1 MTAPAVPRSL
11 WILTDG
17 KAGDVGPLAG
27 VAEALGIAPEL
38 RTVRPTGLCALL
50 APHGP
55 IPARDRPDW
64 PGSPLAPP
72 FPDVCLATGRR
83 AVPYARALKRA
94 APDCL
99 VVVFKDPRTRRHGAD
114 LLVVQAHDAPR
125 GPDVV
130 VTVTAPHRFSAARI
144 AALRADPPADLA
156 GLPRPRV
163 AVLVGG
169 DSRHH
174 RFDAAATAALVGGLA
189 ALADGGAGLMI
200 TTSRRTPPAL
210 VAALTELSAR
220 PGVRLWT
227 GGPDNP
233 LPAYLALADSVV
245 VTADSTNM
253 VGEAAATGAPLH
265 VFRPPGGH
273 PRIDRFLAALGRVAT
288 LRPFPGP
295 LGGASYPPVDAT
307 PAMAEAIRA
316 RFAALR
322 MGLTGSAP
330 PARS

>member
-1 MTAPAVPRSL
+1 
-11 WILTDG
+11 
-17 KAGDVGPLAG
+17 
-27 VAEALGIAPEL
+27 
-38 RTVRPTGLCALL
+38 
-50 APHGP
+50 
-55 IPARDRPDW
+55 
-64 PGSPLAPP
+64 
-72 FPDVCLATGRR
+72 
-83 AVPYARALKRA
+83 
-94 APDCL
+94 
-99 VVVFKDPRTRRHGAD
+99 
-114 LLVVQAHDAPR
+114 
-125 GPDVV
+125 
-130 VTVTAPHRFSAARI
+130 
-144 AALRADPPADLA
+144 
-156 GLPRPRV
+156 
-163 AVLVGG
+163 
-169 DSRHH
+169 SRHH